1 MQGLASRPYRDA
13 AAVQALF
20 SSNVPRYFSAPP
32 ARSAMLNHAAITY
45 LTAADPLLG
54 GLIARGRGIQPQPHE
69 DLYLALLRAIVSQQI
84 STKAAAAIWKRF
96 QALFP
101 PEGYP
106 EPREVLQMDED
117 LMRGA
122 GLSRQKAG
130 YLKAI
135 AEYNERGLL
144 DYDHLT
150 SLDEEAF
157 TQHLTAIRGVG
168 RWTAQMLQMFALDQ
182 PDVFSEG
189 DLGVQ
194 NAMRR
199 LYGLEETGRALQ
211 KHMLVIAER
220 WRPYRTLACK
230 YLWQSLDS
238 GTQIPPTAS

>member
-1 MQGLASRPYRDA
+1 MPTTPL
-13 AAVQALF
+13 
-20 SSNVPRYFSAPP
+20 P
-32 ARSAMLNHAAITY
+32 AFTY
-45 LTAADPLLG
+45 DVKTATAHLSAADPRLAAI
-54 GLIARGRGIQPQPHE
+54 IANGREIQPRPHE
-69 DLYLALLRAIVSQQI
+69 DLYLSLLRAIVSQQI

-106 EPREVLQMDED
+106 EPREVLAMDED
-117 LMRGA
+117 TLRSA

-135 AEYNERGLL
+135 AEYNECGLL
-144 DYDHLT
+144 DYEHL
-150 SLDEEAF
+150 SQLEENAF
-157 TQHLTAIRGVG
+157 TQHLTQIKGVG

-182 PDVFSEG
+182 PDVFSES

-211 KHMLVIAER
+211 KRMLQIAEG
-220 WRPYRTLACK
+220 WRPYRSLACK
-230 YLWQSLDS
+230 YLWQSLDN
-238 GTQIPPTAS
+238 GTQIPPTVE

>member
-1 MQGLASRPYRDA
+1 
-13 AAVQALF
+13 
-20 SSNVPRYFSAPP
+20 
-32 ARSAMLNHAAITY
+32 MLNQAAIEH
-45 LTAADPLLG
+45 LSAVDPVLG
-54 GLIARGRGIQPQPHE
+54 AIIANGNDIHPRPHE

-106 EPREVLQMDED
+106 EPREVLALGEDE
-117 LMRGA
+117 LRAA

-150 SLDEEAF
+150 SLSEEAF
-157 TQHLTAIRGVG
+157 TLHLTAIKGVG
-168 RWTAQMLQMFALDQ
+168 RWTAQMLQMFALNQ
-182 PDVFSEG
+182 PDVFAEG

-194 NAMRR
+194 NAMRKH
-199 LYGLEETGRALQ
+199 YGLDETGRALQ
-211 KHMLVIAER
+211 KRMILIAEP
-220 WRPYRTLACK
+220 WRPYRSLACK
-230 YLWQSLDS
+230 YLWQSLDN
-238 GTQIPPTAS
+238 GAQVPPSV

>member
-1 MQGLASRPYRDA
+1 MINQ
-13 AAVQALF
+13 
-20 SSNVPRYFSAPP
+20 
-32 ARSAMLNHAAITY
+32 AAIQH
-45 LTAADPLLG
+45 LSAADPILG
-54 GLIARGRGIQPQPHE
+54 RLIAQGREILPRPHE

-106 EPREVLQMDED
+106 EPREVLQMDEEV
-117 LMRGA
+117 LRSA

-144 DYDHLT
+144 DYEHLT
-150 SLDEEAF
+150 SLSEEDF

-211 KHMLVIAER
+211 KRMLVIAET
-220 WRPYRTLACK
+220 WRPHRSLACK
-230 YLWQSLDS
+230 YLWQSLDN
-238 GTQIPPTAS
+238 GTQIPPTV

>member
-1 MQGLASRPYRDA
+1 
-13 AAVQALF
+13 
-20 SSNVPRYFSAPP
+20 
-32 ARSAMLNHAAITY
+32 MLNQAAITH
-45 LTAADPLLG
+45 LSAADPLLAG
-54 GLIARGRGIQPQPHE
+54 VIAKGRDIPPRPHE

-96 QALFP
+96 QSLFP

-106 EPREVLQMDED
+106 EPREVLALTEDE
-117 LMRGA
+117 LRA
-122 GLSRQKAG
+122 VGLSRQKAG

-144 DYDHLT
+144 DYEHLT
-150 SLDEEAF
+150 SLSEEAF
-157 TQHLTAIRGVG
+157 TQHLTAIKGVG

-211 KHMLVIAER
+211 KRMLVIAEA

-230 YLWQSLDS
+230 YLWQSLDE
-238 GTQIPPTAS
+238 GTQIPPTV

>member
-1 MQGLASRPYRDA
+1 M
-13 AAVQALF
+13 
-20 SSNVPRYFSAPP
+20 SNQ
-32 ARSAMLNHAAITY
+32 AAIQH
-45 LTAADPLLG
+45 LSAADPILG
-54 GLIARGRGIQPQPHE
+54 AVIARGRDIPPRPHE

-96 QALFP
+96 QGLFP

-106 EPREVLQMDED
+106 EPREVLTMDED
-117 LMRGA
+117 LIRAA
-122 GLSRQKAG
+122 GLSRQKVG

-144 DYDHLT
+144 DYAHLT
-150 SLDEEAF
+150 SLSEEAF

-194 NAMRR
+194 NAMRQ

-211 KHMLVIAER
+211 KRMLAIAES
-220 WRPYRTLACK
+220 WRPYRSLACK
-230 YLWQSLDS
+230 YLWQSLDQ
-238 GTQIPPTAS
+238 GTQIPPTV

>member
-1 MQGLASRPYRDA
+1 MSYQ
-13 AAVQALF
+13 
-20 SSNVPRYFSAPP
+20 
-32 ARSAMLNHAAITY
+32 AAIQH
-45 LTAADPLLG
+45 LSAADPILG
-54 GLIARGRGIQPQPHE
+54 GVIARGWDIAPRPHE
-69 DLYLALLRAIVSQQI
+69 DLYLSLLRAIVSQQI

-106 EPREVLQMDED
+106 EPREVLALDED
-117 LMRGA
+117 ALRGA
-122 GLSRQKAG
+122 GLSRQKVS

-144 DYDHLT
+144 DYAHLT
-150 SLDEEAF
+150 SLSEEAF

-194 NAMRR
+194 NAMRK
-199 LYGLEETGRALQ
+199 LYGLEETGRGLQ
-211 KHMLVIAER
+211 KRMLAIAEN
-220 WRPYRTLACK
+220 WRPYRSLACK
-230 YLWQSLDS
+230 YLWQSLDQ
-238 GTQIPPTAS
+238 GTQIPPAV

>member
-1 MQGLASRPYRDA
+1 
-13 AAVQALF
+13 
-20 SSNVPRYFSAPP
+20 
-32 ARSAMLNHAAITY
+32 MLNQAAILHLST
-45 LTAADPLLG
+45 ADPVLG
-54 GLIARGRGIQPQPHE
+54 GVIAQGREIPPRPHE

-106 EPREVLQMDED
+106 EPREVLAMDVD
-117 LMRGA
+117 ALRAA
-122 GLSRQKAG
+122 GLSRQKVG

-144 DYDHLT
+144 DYEHLT
-150 SLDEEAF
+150 SLSEEAF
-157 TQHLTAIRGVG
+157 TQHLTTIKGVG

-194 NAMRR
+194 NAMRK

-211 KHMLVIAER
+211 MRMLLIAET

-230 YLWQSLDS
+230 YLWQSLDN
-238 GTQIPPTAS
+238 GTQIPPTV

>member
-1 MQGLASRPYRDA
+1 MIAQGRE
-13 AAVQALF
+13 
-20 SSNVPRYFSAPP
+20 
-32 ARSAMLNHAAITY
+32 
-45 LTAADPLLG
+45 
-54 GLIARGRGIQPQPHE
+54 IQPRPHE

-96 QALFP
+96 QGLFP

-106 EPREVLQMDED
+106 EPREVLQMDEER
-117 LMRGA
+117 LRSA

-135 AEYNERGLL
+135 AAYNEQGLL
-144 DYDHLT
+144 DYGHLA

-182 PDVFSEG
+182 PDVFCEG

-211 KHMLVIAER
+211 KRMLLIAES

-230 YLWQSLDS
+230 YLWQSLDNA
-238 GTQIPPTAS
+238 PRFRPTA

>member
-1 MQGLASRPYRDA
+1 
-13 AAVQALF
+13 
-20 SSNVPRYFSAPP
+20 
-32 ARSAMLNHAAITY
+32 MLHEAAIQH
-45 LTAADPLLG
+45 LAAADPLLG
-54 GLIARGRGIQPQPHE
+54 KLIANGREIHPRPHE

-84 STKAAAAIWKRF
+84 STKAAAAIWQRF

-106 EPREVLQMDED
+106 EPRDLLARSDDE
-117 LMRGA
+117 LRA
-122 GLSRQKAG
+122 VGLSRQKAG

-144 DYDHLT
+144 DYAHLT
-150 SLDEEAF
+150 SLSEEAF

-194 NAMRR
+194 NAMRK

-211 KHMLVIAER
+211 KRMLVIAET
-220 WRPYRTLACK
+220 WRPYRSLACK
-230 YLWQSLDS
+230 YLWQSLDN
-238 GTQIPPTAS
+238 GTQVPPTV

>member
-1 MQGLASRPYRDA
+1 MPLTTSSDPEAARAHLLRADPVL
-13 AAVQALF
+13 AAVVAAGG
-20 SSNVPRYFSAPP
+20 PIEP
-32 ARSAMLNHAAITY
+32 A
-45 LTAADPLLG
+45 
-54 GLIARGRGIQPQPHE
+54 PHE

-84 STKAAAAIWKRF
+84 STKAAAAIWRRF
-96 QALFP
+96 TSLFR

-106 EPREVLQMDED
+106 EPREVLALSEDE
-117 LMRGA
+117 LRA
-122 GLSRQKAG
+122 VGLSRQKAG

-135 AEYNERGLL
+135 AAYNERGLL
-144 DYDHLT
+144 DYAHLT
-150 SLDEEAF
+150 SLSEEDF

-211 KHMLVIAER
+211 KRMLQIAEA
-220 WRPYRTLACK
+220 WRPYRSLACK
-230 YLWQSLDS
+230 YLWRSLDN
-238 GTQIPPTAS
+238 GTQLPPVI

>member
-1 MQGLASRPYRDA
+1 MPNQ
-13 AAVQALF
+13 
-20 SSNVPRYFSAPP
+20 
-32 ARSAMLNHAAITY
+32 AAIDH
-45 LTAADPLLG
+45 LSAADPLLG
-54 GLIARGRGIQPQPHE
+54 GLIARGRDIHPSQHE

-106 EPREVLQMDED
+106 EPRAVLALSEDE
-117 LMRGA
+117 LRAA

-144 DYDHLT
+144 DYEHLT
-150 SLDEEAF
+150 SLSEEAF

-168 RWTAQMLQMFALDQ
+168 RWTAQMLQIFALDQ

-211 KHMLVIAER
+211 KRMVLIAEA
-220 WRPYRTLACK
+220 WRPHRTLACK
-230 YLWQSLDS
+230 YLWQSLDQ
-238 GTQIPPTAS
+238 GTQVPPTV

>member
-1 MQGLASRPYRDA
+1 M
-13 AAVQALF
+13 
-20 SSNVPRYFSAPP
+20 SNQ
-32 ARSAMLNHAAITY
+32 AAIAH
-45 LTAADPLLG
+45 LSAVDPILG
-54 GLIARGRGIQPQPHE
+54 AVIARGREILPSPHE

-96 QALFP
+96 QGLFP

-106 EPREVLQMDED
+106 EPREVLALSEEE
-117 LMRGA
+117 LRAA

-135 AEYNERGLL
+135 ADYNERGLL
-144 DYDHLT
+144 DYAHLT
-150 SLDEEAF
+150 SLPAEAF

-199 LYGLEETGRALQ
+199 LYDLTETGRALQ
-211 KHMLVIAER
+211 KRMLVIAEP
-220 WRPYRTLACK
+220 WRPYRSLACK
-230 YLWQSLDS
+230 YLWQSLDA
-238 GTQIPPTAS
+238 GTQIPPTV